1 MESRPP
7 RPRPRPPARADTSN
21 EAKRV
26 GIATGDA
33 DLRGVATKLEV
44 NLRGR
49 AVVVVETWAE
59 VIGEKVQQR
68 LAILPISS
76 LRVLNETIL
85 VKR

>member
-1 MESRPP
+1 M
-7 RPRPRPPARADTSN
+7 
-21 EAKRV
+21 
-26 GIATGDA
+26 
-33 DLRGVATKLEV
+33 
-44 NLRGR
+44 
-49 AVVVVETWAE
+49 VVVETWAE

>member
-1 MESRPP
+1 MESPGTRERPG
-7 RPRPRPPARADTSN
+7 PAPAPVTCN
-21 EAKRV
+21 GAEPN